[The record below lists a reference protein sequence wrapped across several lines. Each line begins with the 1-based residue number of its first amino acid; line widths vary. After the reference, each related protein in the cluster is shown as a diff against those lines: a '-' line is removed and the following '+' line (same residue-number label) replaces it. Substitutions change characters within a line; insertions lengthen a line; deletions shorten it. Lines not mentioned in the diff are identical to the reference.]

1 MSRARWA
8 ARVAALMLAAV
19 AAVPTVSAAQQAR
32 ARRADISTDE
42 VIRRFAASE
51 SRLREARNQFAFK
64 QDVTIQTLMG
74 PEAVTGTYRRV
85 SEILFTDDGQRQ
97 ERITFFP
104 QSTLQSL
111 TVTTEDLRDLGVIQP
126 FALTT
131 EDLPKYNVR
140 FLGRERLDELDTYVF
155 DVAPRDPKGMAKAN
169 ERYLEGRV
177 WVEDQDYMIVKV
189 MGKAGPE
196 IGDSRYPRFE
206 TYREHIDGKY
216 WFPTYT
222 YADDVLSFPNGDIR
236 MRMVVKYADYRQFT
250 GNITIVEDGPMV
262 DPDEN
267 PTEEPPPVEAKPPRR
282 P

>member
-19 AAVPTVSAAQQAR
+19 AAAPTLGAAQDAR

-51 SRLREARNQFAFK
+51 SRLRDARNQFAFK

-74 PEAVTGTYRRV
+74 PQAVTGTYRRV

-155 DVAPRDPKGMAKAN
+155 DVAPRDPKAMAKAN

-189 MGKAGPE
+189 SGKAGPE

-206 TYREHIDGKY
+206 TYRENIDGKY

-222 YADDVLSFPNGDIR
+222 YADDVLSFPNGDVRI
-236 MRMVVKYADYRQFT
+236 RMVVKYADYRQFT

-262 DPDEN
+262 DPDDN
-267 PTEEPPPVEAKPPRR
+267 PTEEPPAETTPPRR